1 MTTPLRP
8 VDKVTFAAANL
19 KAAAPNRFS
28 EFMEA
33 LHELVAQRNAECV
46 QAPPDGVLRAQGRA
60 LQLQDIES
68 TLKTCSEEAQKL
80 YAKLQQKEK
89 T

>member
-8 VDKVTFAAANL
+8 IDKVMFAAANL
-19 KAAAPNRFS
+19 KAAAPNRFP
-28 EFMEA
+28 EFLEA
-33 LHELVAQRNAECV
+33 LNELVAQRNAECV
-46 QAPPDGVLRAQGRA
+46 QAPADGVLKAQGKA
-60 LQLQDIES
+60 LQLQEVQEVLS
-68 TLKTCSEEAQKL
+68 SCSEKAQVL

>member
-8 VDKVTFAAANL
+8 VDKVMFAAANL
-19 KAAAPNRFS
+19 KAAAPNRFT

-46 QAPPDGVLRAQGRA
+46 QAPADGVLKAQGRA
-60 LQLQDIES
+60 LQLQEVES

>member
-8 VDKVTFAAANL
+8 VDKVMFAAANL

-28 EFMEA
+28 DFLEA
-33 LHELVAQRNAECV
+33 LAEFVAQRNAECV
-46 QAPPDGVLRAQGRA
+46 QAPADGVLKAQGRA
-60 LQLQDIES
+60 LQLQELDS
-68 TLKTCSEEAQKL
+68 TLKTCTEEAQKL
-80 YAKLQQKEK
+80 YAKMQQKEK